1 MTGFGQASA
10 ESPEMR
16 VSVEL
21 RGLNNRYTDLRLRAG
36 VELSAEIEAGLRRRI
51 LERVRRGR
59 VDCNVRIE
67 RAGGAA
73 GRPAV
78 HRELLEEALAAAAR
92 LAAEHGLDPRPDTA
106 AILSIP
112 GMFRV
117 ESFAPAWD
125 ESERRLLE
133 GAIDAA
139 LAIFDA
145 DREREGELLRTDLLA
160 RLTAMERDTAGARAL
175 AAEVPARLRDRLLQR
190 LEGLAGGVELDP
202 GRVAQEAA
210 MLAERSDVTE
220 ELVRLAGHLARLREL
235 LDRPDGEP
243 LGKRLEFLLQEIQRE
258 SNTVCSKAAELEL
271 TRLALGIKLEVE
283 KAREQAQNLE

>member
-1 MTGFGQASA
+1 
-10 ESPEMR
+10 
-16 VSVEL
+16 
-21 RGLNNRYTDLRLRAG
+21 
-36 VELSAEIEAGLRRRI
+36 
-51 LERVRRGR
+51 
-59 VDCNVRIE
+59 
-67 RAGGAA
+67 
-73 GRPAV
+73 
-78 HRELLEEALAAAAR
+78 
-92 LAAEHGLDPRPDTA
+92 
-106 AILSIP
+106 
-112 GMFRV
+112 MFRV

-145 DREREGELLRTDLLA
+145 DREREGELLRSDLLA
-160 RLTAMERDTAGARAL
+160 RLTAMERDAAGARAL
-175 AAEVPARLRDRLLQR
+175 AAEVPAHLRDRLLQR
-190 LEGLAGGVELDP
+190 LEGLAGAVELDP
-202 GRVAQEAA
+202 ARVAQEAA

-271 TRLALGIKLEVE
+271 TRLGLAIKLEVE